1 MQKEMPRGGGAG
13 DARTARKKGRK
24 DNEYDVNFKAG
35 WGRSNHRWRGSA
47 TPVSLVSPPALAILA
62 LHTRTLNFDFVG
74 IKAGNVSQ
82 VGGRA
87 AMFRICF
94 MWY

>member
-1 MQKEMPRGGGAG
+1 MTSILRQAGGEAITVGG
-13 DARTARKKGRK
+13 VR
-24 DNEYDVNFKAG
+24 
-35 WGRSNHRWRGSA
+35 
-47 TPVSLVSPPALAILA
+47 PPPSALAILA

-82 VGGRA
+82 VGRRA

-94 MWY
+94 MRY